1 MNQNELTPEQ
11 QCMAQLFS
19 VLCAVVQSE
28 HTPRITVEATM
39 QTLSKIF
46 NDEDGPFM
54 ANDELMGMTTAMID
68 SINGIV
74 DRKNKQTHAKLGE
87 DILGNMNWN

>member
-54 ANDELMGMTTAMID
+54 ANDEVMGMTVAMID
-68 SINGIV
+68 SINALV
-74 DRKNKQTHAKLGE
+74 NSRNKKTHQQQGA

>member
-1 MNQNELTPEQ
+1 MNELTPEQ

-19 VLCAVVQSE
+19 VLCAIVQSE
-28 HTPRITVEATM
+28 HTPRITVEAIM
-39 QTLSKIF
+39 QTLGKIF
-46 NDEDGPFM
+46 NEEDGPFS
-54 ANDELMGMTTAMID
+54 ANEELIGMTTAMID
-68 SINGIV
+68 NINSIV

>member
-1 MNQNELTPEQ
+1 MNELTPEQ

-19 VLCAVVQSE
+19 VLCAIVQSE

-39 QTLSKIF
+39 QTLGKIF
-46 NDEDGPFM
+46 NEEDGPFS
-54 ANDELMGMTTAMID
+54 ANEELIAMTTAMID
-68 SINGIV
+68 NINSIV

>member
-54 ANDELMGMTTAMID
+54 ANDEVMGMTVAMID
-68 SINGIV
+68 SINGIIS
-74 DRKNKQTHAKLGE
+74 RRNKQTHQQMGE